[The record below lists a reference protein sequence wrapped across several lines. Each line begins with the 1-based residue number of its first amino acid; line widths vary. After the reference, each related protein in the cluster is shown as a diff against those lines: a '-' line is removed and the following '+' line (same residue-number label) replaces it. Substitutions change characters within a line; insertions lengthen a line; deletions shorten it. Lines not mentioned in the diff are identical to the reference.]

1 MSASKEEIN
10 QTLRRLHSDFDFL
23 LDNNVISSDLY
34 DQLVEKIPRRTH
46 PLSLDAPFS
55 LPPLSHPYSTQ
66 SRSQSIS
73 SLLHDLVSLCIH

>member
-34 DQLVEKIPRRTH
+34 DQLVEKIPRRMD
-46 PLSLDAPFS
+46 LDPFS
-55 LPPLSHPYSTQ
+55 LP
-66 SRSQSIS
+66 RF
-73 SLLHDLVSLCIH
+73 